1 MSPPS
6 YQIFEE
12 EIAGLKKAGRY
23 RELRTI
29 TGPVDTTV
37 FMDGREMILLC
48 SNNYL
53 GLATHPHLKEAEA
66 SALKKYGT
74 GACASRLISGNME
87 IHETLEEKIATF
99 KGCQSAI
106 IFATG
111 YMANVG
117 LITALAGKGD
127 LILSDELNHASIID
141 GCRLSCATISIYAHR
156 DVDAIKWILS
166 QHGPPGPHN
175 RRLIITE
182 GIFSMDGD
190 IAPLPDILEVAK
202 MYDAWVIVDDAHAT
216 GVLGENGRGTAEHFR
231 LKDDQ
236 LIQVGT
242 FSKSLASLGGYVA
255 GPEPVIEWLRN
266 NSRSFIYSTALPP
279 SICAGSIA
287 AIEILESNHLIRR
300 RLWKNI
306 KRFRQGLINLGFDTM
321 GGQAQI
327 IPILTGDTNLT
338 MEFAEALF
346 EKGIYAPGI
355 RPPTVP
361 EGKSRIRV
369 SLMASHT
376 YEQID
381 RVLSVFQKVGRQ
393 LGII

>member
-1 MSPPS
+1 MSLPA

-12 EIAGLKKAGRY
+12 KIAGLKKAGRY
-23 RELRTI
+23 RDLKTI
-29 TGPVDTTV
+29 TGPVGTTV
-37 FMDGREMILLC
+37 FMDGMEMILLC

-53 GLATHPHLKEAEA
+53 GLATHPRIKEAEA

-87 IHETLEEKIATF
+87 IHEALEEKTATF

-117 LITALAGKGD
+117 VITALAGKGD

-141 GCRLSCATISIYAHR
+141 GCRLSGATISIYAHR
-156 DVDAIKWILS
+156 DVDAINSILS
-166 QHGPPGPHN
+166 QHDPPDPHN

-190 IAPLPDILEVAK
+190 IAPLPDILEAAK
-202 MYDAWVIVDDAHAT
+202 IHDAWVIVDDAHAT
-216 GVLGENGRGTAEHFR
+216 GVLGENGRGTAEYFH
-231 LKDDQ
+231 LKNDQ

-255 GPEPVIEWLRN
+255 GPEPVIEWLKN

-321 GGQAQI
+321 GSQAQI

-381 RVLSVFQKVGRQ
+381 RVLYVFEKVGRQ

>member
-1 MSPPS
+1 
-6 YQIFEE
+6 
-12 EIAGLKKAGRY
+12 
-23 RELRTI
+23 
-29 TGPVDTTV
+29 
-37 FMDGREMILLC
+37 
-48 SNNYL
+48 
-53 GLATHPHLKEAEA
+53 
-66 SALKKYGT
+66 
-74 GACASRLISGNME
+74 
-87 IHETLEEKIATF
+87 
-99 KGCQSAI
+99 
-106 IFATG
+106 
-111 YMANVG
+111 
-117 LITALAGKGD
+117 
-127 LILSDELNHASIID
+127 
-141 GCRLSCATISIYAHR
+141 
-156 DVDAIKWILS
+156 
-166 QHGPPGPHN
+166 
-175 RRLIITE
+175 
-182 GIFSMDGD
+182 MDGD